1 MCIQNTGKQK
11 IKKLKGFTLIEL
23 IVTVLITG
31 VIFAAGVPG
40 LQSLLGN
47 VSLNAG
53 ADKLASSLAYA
64 RGEAVAR
71 VENIAVTTTASG
83 WIVYIDTNAN
93 CARDAA
99 VAAVAAS
106 PGPPAVAAIL
116 AIAGEEI
123 LRVVDVSADSV
134 TVTAKCVI
142 FNGLGENGGGAVETF
157 TVDSIAASAGAAT
170 VRVSVTGYTSI
181 D

>member
-1 MCIQNTGKQK
+1 MYIQKTGKQT

-23 IVTVLITG
+23 IVTVLIAG

-53 ADKLASSLAYA
+53 VDKLANSLAYA

-83 WIVYIDTNAN
+83 WIVYIDNNAN
-93 CARDAA
+93 CARDGA
-99 VAAVAAS
+99 VAAVAAVGAT
-106 PGPPAVAAIL
+106 PAIL
-116 AIAGEEI
+116 AVAEEEI

-142 FNGLGENGGGAVETF
+142 FNGLGENRGGAVETF